1 MLAERLT
8 TVPDLLIGYNE
19 NVLGIL
25 EETISDRVLKVQQAA
40 RNARNKW
47 LEFEKIY
54 DIIEEK

>member
-1 MLAERLT
+1 M
-8 TVPDLLIGYNE
+8 PDLLIGYNE